1 MWFFKKKEEKIT
13 KQPEIPQPSVEV
25 KYLEDKLQKEK
36 EKKEFLEN
44 ILNSLDIGVVVTDT
58 DGAVLK
64 INRSAEKLLS
74 KAGVTAEN
82 IQQID
87 KLFQDGFAKIDGEY
101 YRLIQIS
108 INGEKIY
115 TIHQVTTLRRLIDD
129 VVCVLAEDIAVTIYN
144 VSKSKLLS
152 EILNTYTDI
161 KFKDILRKLLN
172 ESRGLGELNSF
183 ISDVKER
190 VEDSKKVL
198 TIIQTISEQ
207 TNLLSLNA
215 AIEAARAG
223 DVGKGFAVV
232 ADEIRQL
239 AAKTSQNADEIRRII
254 ELIVDSVNKTSRV
267 STRTSE
273 NLISILKEFEA
284 EFDKLYSSIE
294 NLNNYTTIALDE
306 QLDSWKNVVKSQD
319 IYSDRMF
326 ALYLDLLQRIID
338 HSIYMKNLSE
348 VISGKSDW
356 TPPHHTQCA
365 LGKWYYSVGLEEM
378 SKIGE
383 SAVERFK
390 KLETPHK
397 EFHEI
402 GNTVISLF
410 RENKTIQAM
419 EKSFELV
426 EKSQEII
433 NSIRKLSESV
443 KSCSI

>member
-1 MWFFKKKEEKIT
+1 MWFIKKKKEKIT
-13 KQPEIPQPSVEV
+13 KKPEIQQPPVEV
-25 KYLEDKLQKEK
+25 KYLEEKLQKEK
-36 EKKEFLEN
+36 EKREFSEK
-44 ILNSLDIGVVVTDT
+44 ILNFLDIGVIVADS
-58 DGAVLK
+58 DGNVLK
-64 INRSAEKLLS
+64 INKNAEQLFT
-74 KAGVTAEN
+74 KAKVPVEN
-82 IQQID
+82 INQINE
-87 KLFQDGFAKIDGEY
+87 LFKGEY
-101 YRLIQIS
+101 AKFDNEYYKLVQIPL
-108 INGEKIY
+108 NGKKIY
-115 TIHQVTTLRRLIDD
+115 TIHQVTILRNLIDD

-161 KFKDILRKLLN
+161 KFKDILDKLLG
-172 ESRGLGELNSF
+172 ESKGLGELNSF

-239 AAKTSQNADEIRRII
+239 AAKTSQNADEIRKII
-254 ELIVDSVNKTSRV
+254 ELIVESVNKTSDV

-273 NLISILKEFEA
+273 NLLSILKEFET
-284 EFDKLYSSIE
+284 EFDKLYASIS
-294 NLNNYTTIALDE
+294 NLNSYTTIALDE
-306 QLDSWKNVVKSQD
+306 QLNSWKNVVKSQE
-319 IYSDRMF
+319 IYSDEMF
-326 ALYLDLLQRIID
+326 SFYIDLLQRVID
-338 HSIYMKNLSE
+338 HSVYMKNLSE
-348 VISGKSDW
+348 VISGKSEW
-356 TPPHHTQCA
+356 TPPHYTQCD
-365 LGKWYYSVGLEEM
+365 LGKWYYSVGFDEV

-390 KLETPHK
+390 KLEEPHK

-410 RENKTIQAM
+410 RENKTIEAM

-426 EKSQEII
+426 DKSQEII
-433 NSIRKLSESV
+433 NSIRKLAESV
-443 KSCSI
+443 KSCNI